1 MARPIRTIAVALLA
15 VSPALAISAC
25 KEVEATESSHY
36 EPAKLSAI
44 KDSDVQ
50 RVTFTAVGAKRIG
63 LEMGEV
69 RASRRGPFI
78 PHASV
83 IYDAEG
89 KVFTYTSPKRLT
101 FVRHEIVVDRI
112 DGDRVLLTKGPSIG
126 TKVVTVG
133 AAEVLG
139 SEFEVGH

>member
-1 MARPIRTIAVALLA
+1 MAHPIRTIAVALLA

-36 EPAKLSAI
+36 EPAKLAAT
-44 KDSDVQ
+44 KDGDVQ
-50 RVTFTAVGAKRIG
+50 QVTFTAVGAERIG
-63 LEMGEV
+63 LKMGEV
-69 RASRRGPFI
+69 RASQRGPVI
-78 PHASV
+78 PYASV
-83 IYDAEG
+83 IYNAEG
-89 KVFTYTSPKRLT
+89 KAFAYTSPKPLT

-112 DGDRVLLTKGPSIG
+112 DGDRVVLIKGPSIG